1 MLMFETST
9 CETCTSHTKHSLNS
23 EDSTGRSV
31 CWSGCQEVWTDDS
44 VWPLSPHSCGCDE
57 PRCSS
62 ASAALKETE
71 LLDTAGDMQQQLQR
85 NHMKLQ
91 LFILKSNICHDCHRM
106 ASGRLVTSSVHVTRH
121 DWVQVA
127 SLEVKQEARV
137 GVVSLRAHQSVQNN
151 LHTNT
156 AQMKHTF
163 TARFQQTS
171 G

>member
-1 MLMFETST
+1 MSKTFTG
-9 CETCTSHTKHSLNS
+9 ETCTSRTKHSS
-23 EDSTGRSV
+23 ISGDSTGRSV
-31 CWSGCQEVWTDDS
+31 CWSGCQGVWTDGS
-44 VWPLSPHSCGCDE
+44 AWPLSPHSCVCDE

-71 LLDTAGDMQQQLQR
+71 LLDTVGDKVQR
-85 NHMKLQ
+85 VLNCNVIILNR
-91 LFILKSNICHDCHRM
+91 LILKSDICPACNRLV
-106 ASGRLVTSSVHVTRH
+106 SGRLVTSSVHVTRH
-121 DWVQVA
+121 DWVQAA

-137 GVVSLRAHQSVQNN
+137 GVIPLQAHQRVQNN